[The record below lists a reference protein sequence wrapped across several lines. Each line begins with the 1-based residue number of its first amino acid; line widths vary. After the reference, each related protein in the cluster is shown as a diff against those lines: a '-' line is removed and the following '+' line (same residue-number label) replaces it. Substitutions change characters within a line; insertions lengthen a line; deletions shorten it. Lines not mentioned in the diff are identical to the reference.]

1 MLRGQRRR
9 IHNVQHLPE
18 AFHDLEPWLEWS
30 LATEGER
37 SAKRQSSSMADLRA
51 FYAAMLARMEEVLAH
66 LEQFPPDQLPPEA
79 ERLLLMTLSL
89 AEVAPA
95 VELFGQASVVD
106 GYDIARLTPEHD
118 QRSPAPPVEKVNK
131 SE

>member
-1 MLRGQRRR
+1 M
-9 IHNVQHLPE
+9 QHLPE

-37 SAKRQSSSMADLRA
+37 SAKRQSSSMAELRA
-51 FYAAMLARMEEVLAH
+51 FYAAMLARMEEILAH
-66 LEQFPPDQLPPEA
+66 LEQFPPNKLPPEA

-89 AEVAPA
+89 AEAAPA

-106 GYDIARLTPEHD
+106 GYDITRLTPEHD
-118 QRSPAPPVEKVNK
+118 QPSSALPVEKVEK

>member
-1 MLRGQRRR
+1 
-9 IHNVQHLPE
+9 
-18 AFHDLEPWLEWS
+18 
-30 LATEGER
+30 
-37 SAKRQSSSMADLRA
+37 QSSGMADLQA

-66 LEQFPPDQLPPEA
+66 LAQFPPDQLPPEA
-79 ERLLLMTLSL
+79 ERLLLMALSL

-118 QRSPAPPVEKVNK
+118 ERRPVLPVEKVSKN
-131 SE
+131 E